1 MLTPDQI
8 KSFHD
13 NGYLVVQD
21 VVSDS
26 LKGVKDEY
34 ERTLDPI
41 WKGWVQ
47 EGRVQDTPEF
57 EDRIIAAYQAECEY
71 FQPLDISLPTGEIE
85 PDVPM
90 HTGPEIFK
98 LMRHPRLLD
107 LVEDLIGSEIT
118 SNPIQHVRIKP
129 PARDMRDGEMRAH
142 ITKTLWHQD
151 RGVTQT
157 VADETNMITV
167 WIAVSDATLDNGCL
181 QVLKGSHAK
190 DDLLPHCPL
199 PQIGIPD
206 EFIDETDVR
215 PVPVK
220 AGGVVIFHPMCAHN
234 SRENHTDG
242 IRWSF
247 DIRYNVTGEP
257 TGRAQFP
264 EWIAR
269 SQKDPNSELKDP
281 KEWAKR
287 WDEARARLSAKSVT
301 EFYRWDQNA
310 PYCA

>member
-215 PVPVK
+215 PVEKDWPRLK
-220 AGGVVIFHPMCAHN
+220 QK
-234 SRENHTDG
+234 SRGH
-242 IRWSF
+242 RK
-247 DIRYNVTGEP
+247 GEP
-257 TGRAQFP
+257 R
-264 EWIAR
+264 ER
-269 SQKDPNSELKDP
+269 
-281 KEWAKR
+281 
-287 WDEARARLSAKSVT
+287 
-301 EFYRWDQNA
+301 
-310 PYCA
+310 